1 MQTPSHPEHR
11 AAKSTRRAFL
21 RSAVAAGALGSLETA
36 TWSARARTLNSTSRL
51 WGVDGE
57 LWDPAGRLP
66 DFSFAG
72 YHQGK
77 RKIPDVPT
85 VANVREFGAAGDG
98 RQDDTGAF
106 VRAIEKTAGVDMCF
120 DHHKRAPFANLF
132 TDIDLGAGTRMYQS
146 GGGADL
152 RLHSAAWTTFWNVR
166 AERPQRWPR
175 RSFGPDLMNLVAVTT
190 REPQVIEPNGK
201 WLEVIDPQAI
211 RPQNLHHAQ
220 LERRLRQN
228 KAN

>member
-1 MQTPSHPEHR
+1 VQRYEGHFTELGHN
-11 AAKSTRRAFL
+11 
-21 RSAVAAGALGSLETA
+21 ALALT
-36 TWSARARTLNSTSRL
+36 N
-51 WGVDGE
+51 
-57 LWDPAGRLP
+57 
-66 DFSFAG
+66 
-72 YHQGK
+72 
-77 RKIPDVPT
+77 
-85 VANVREFGAAGDG
+85 VANCWVRNLRIVHSDSGIFTRSRFSTFANIVYISERQPEQSRQATGHHGASFSGHDNVFTGFDFRTRFMHDITVTSQASGNVFSGG
-98 RQDDTGAF
+98 R
-106 VRAIEKTAGVDMCF
+106 GVDMCF